1 MTRLLLNCETSLS
14 ALHSLAEILT
24 TTPETLLEELSAVE
38 IGCDDNADYVEQ
50 KLADRLLANRTLPS
64 FSVRWF
70 HGTRL
75 HQNHTLTTDGL
86 LPAHMM
92 RVRLRESLKSLC
104 EGLERRGDSPFG
116 ISKNF
121 KPQKE
126 GPFGMLCRTAVVSP
140 AGNNGYYIC
149 RPELVDDIAGELL
162 GENYRAL
169 TERFSNE
176 STPCVIHFEGVPKAT
191 TLARALR
198 YVYETLIEG
207 LDDIESAASACEYFD
222 GGGVPVPPDRILQI
236 EPFPSNGACDV

>member
-1 MTRLLLNCETSLS
+1 MTRLLLNCETSVS

-24 TTPETLLEELSAVE
+24 TTPETLLEELRAVE

-50 KLADRLLANRTLPS
+50 KLADRLFASRQLPS
-64 FSVRWF
+64 FSVHWF
-70 HGTRL
+70 HGARL
-75 HQNHTLTTDGL
+75 HRNHTIMTDGL

-92 RVRLRESLKSLC
+92 EVRLRSLLQSLC

-116 ISKNF
+116 VSKSL
-121 KPQKE
+121 KPRNE

-140 AGNNGYYIC
+140 AGLNGHYIC

-169 TERFSNE
+169 TERFSRE
-176 STPCVIHFEGVPKAT
+176 STPCVIHFAGVPKAT

-222 GGGVPVPPDRILQI
+222 GGGVPVPPDKILQI
-236 EPFPSNGACDV
+236 ESCSSNFACND

>member
-1 MTRLLLNCETSLS
+1 MTRLLLNCETPVS
-14 ALHSLAEILT
+14 ALHSLAGILT
-24 TTPETLLEELSAVE
+24 TTPETLLEELRAVE
-38 IGCDDNADYVEQ
+38 IGYDDLTGDVEQ
-50 KLADRLLANRTLPS
+50 KLADRLLASRTLPS

-75 HQNHTLTTDGL
+75 HQNHTLMTDGL

-92 RVRLRESLKSLC
+92 KGRIRDCLQSLC
-104 EGLERRGDSPFG
+104 EGLERCGDSPVNT
-116 ISKNF
+116 SKSF
-121 KPQKE
+121 KPQNE

-140 AGNNGYYIC
+140 AGTNGHYIC

-169 TERFSNE
+169 TERFSLE
-176 STPCVIHFEGVPKAT
+176 STPCVIHFAGEPKAT

-207 LDDIESAASACEYFD
+207 LDDIESAASACEYFN
-222 GGGVPVPPDRILQI
+222 GGGKPVPPDRILQI
-236 EPFPSNGACDV
+236 EPFPSTVGCDA

>member
-1 MTRLLLNCETSLS
+1 MTRLLLTCETPAS
-14 ALHSLAEILT
+14 ALQSLANILT
-24 TTPETLLEELSAVE
+24 TTPETLLEELRAVE
-38 IGCDDNADYVEQ
+38 IGCDDLIGDVEQ
-50 KLADRLLANRTLPS
+50 KLADRLLVSRTLPS
-64 FSVRWF
+64 FTVRWF

-75 HQNHTLTTDGL
+75 HQNHTLMTDGL

-92 RVRLRESLKSLC
+92 KGRLRDCLQSLC
-104 EGLERRGDSPFG
+104 EDLERRGDSPVG
-116 ISKNF
+116 ASKSF
-121 KPQKE
+121 KPQNE

-140 AGNNGYYIC
+140 AGLNGRYIC

-169 TERFSNE
+169 TERFSIE
-176 STPCVIHFEGVPKAT
+176 STPCVIHFAGLPKAT

-207 LDDIESAASACEYFD
+207 LDDIESAASSCEYFD

-236 EPFPSNGACDV
+236 EPFPSNGACDA